1 MAFSEY
7 LNFTKTNIMKL
18 KKEATSQSS
27 SRYANYSVDRISKAM
42 QRMHT
47 CCIWAFGVF
56 VMLIFT
62 PQSRV
67 VFCVL
72 PPLCLIVSCL
82 EMANDLRGGGG

>member
-1 MAFSEY
+1 
-7 LNFTKTNIMKL
+7 
-18 KKEATSQSS
+18 
-27 SRYANYSVDRISKAM
+27 M

-82 EMANDLRGGGG
+82 EMANDLRGGSGGRSGSSNIRGQQYKPSGYSAK

>member
-1 MAFSEY
+1 MLHMGF
-7 LNFTKTNIMKL
+7 
-18 KKEATSQSS
+18 
-27 SRYANYSVDRISKAM
+27 
-42 QRMHT
+42 
-47 CCIWAFGVF
+47 WVF

-82 EMANDLRGGGG
+82 EMANDLRGGGGRSGSSNIRGQQSKPSGYSAMIIPVV

>member
-1 MAFSEY
+1 
-7 LNFTKTNIMKL
+7 
-18 KKEATSQSS
+18 
-27 SRYANYSVDRISKAM
+27 M

-82 EMANDLRGGGG
+82 EMANDLRGGGVACGGLSNIRGQKPSGYSPVTIEIEGFRGQSFF